1 MESEAANV
9 EGGTNVGGP
18 HPGGCFAGGAAHS
31 GVKPLPVSHIPAV
44 CALLV
49 RGGAGNEWLFCLCR
63 AGDSN
68 PRIKRSAFQDSFDLD
83 FGQSRSQC
91 RSFM

>member
-49 RGGAGNEWLFCLCR
+49 RGGARE
-63 AGDSN
+63 
-68 PRIKRSAFQDSFDLD
+68 
-83 FGQSRSQC
+83 
-91 RSFM
+91 